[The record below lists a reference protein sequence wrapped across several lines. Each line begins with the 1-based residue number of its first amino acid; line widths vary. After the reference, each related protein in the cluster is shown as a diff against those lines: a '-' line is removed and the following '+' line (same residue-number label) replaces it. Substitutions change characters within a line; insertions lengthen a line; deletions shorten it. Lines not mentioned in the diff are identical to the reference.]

1 MDYSLQNVK
10 KSWKKIIL
18 KQETKSYYKNI
29 SDILE
34 SKNKIYPERQNIF
47 ETFKYFKLKESKVVL
62 VGQDPYIRE
71 NQAMGMSFS
80 VPKGERIPPSLRNIY
95 IELEES
101 VKDFKKPNHGDL
113 SRWVKEEKIV
123 LLNGALSV
131 LPGKSNSHATIWKD
145 FTDYIIKKISKKCDY
160 VVFIL
165 LGNYAKSKA
174 KLIDQDKH
182 GIVTGVHPS
191 PLSCKYNKKGE
202 SCSFFGHNIF
212 NKVNELLIE
221 NNKEPINWNL

>member
-18 KQETKSYYKNI
+18 KQETKSYYKNV

-47 ETFKYFKLKESKVVL
+47 KHLKLKESKVVI

-71 NQAMGMSFS
+71 NQAIGMSFS

-101 VKDFKKPNHGDL
+101 VKDFKKPNYGDL

-123 LLNGALSV
+123 LLNGELSV
-131 LPGKSNSHATIWKD
+131 LPEKSNSHASIWKD
-145 FTDYIIKKISKKCDY
+145 FTDHIIKNISNECDY
-160 VVFIL
+160 TVFIL
-165 LGNYAKSKA
+165 L
-174 KLIDQDKH
+174 IDQEKH
-182 GIVTGVHPS
+182 GIVTRVHPS
-191 PLSCKYNKKGE
+191 PFL
-202 SCSFFGHNIF
+202 
-212 NKVNELLIE
+212 
-221 NNKEPINWNL
+221 